1 MTLQQKAYRVM
12 KQMSKDDIKVFIN
25 IIENV
30 QKMPASTFQL
40 FITDV
45 KDSVSRNLVDD
56 KSDTITDDMSEI
68 ADMETFR
75 AQEDVDIVDTI
86 DIDAIKSMTK
96 AEKKQLFMQSAGKMK
111 IDSDAIH
118 DLRERS
124 MI

>member
-1 MTLQQKAYRVM
+1 M
-12 KQMSKDDIKVFIN
+12 
-25 IIENV
+25 
-30 QKMPASTFQL
+30 
-40 FITDV
+40 
-45 KDSVSRNLVDD
+45 DD